1 MSRLLLKARPTPP
14 QITDRLRAPLP
25 DGLELYLD
33 TADLLDTAAMDSAV
47 ENVEAHSLPADFVL
61 LIEGPVRSLDGDF
74 FDLSREAEA
83 DREVIL
89 RLGQLARRLSARA
102 VNIHAIA
109 PTSSPA
115 NLDLASR
122 QACLERGLDLVR
134 FFVDEISTSGAIPTI
149 ENMPPVLR
157 MRQGGFFYSP
167 IGMASED
174 LVWLC
179 ERAPG
184 LRCTLDLSHAG
195 LYVNCQ
201 RYARGIAS
209 LHEDQGGCPELFDL
223 ARQFSLVDDV
233 QAYAASLGPELL
245 TCHVSNA
252 TGLLGEGEPYDCG
265 ELALDGLI
273 SELASVVSYFVTE
286 TLEADPDHAVEM
298 RRALEAMRRVLQVT
312 PCR

>member
-1 MSRLLLKARPTPP
+1 
-14 QITDRLRAPLP
+14 
-25 DGLELYLD
+25 
-33 TADLLDTAAMDSAV
+33 
-47 ENVEAHSLPADFVL
+47 VEAFSLPADFVL
-61 LIEGPVRSLDGDF
+61 LIEGPIRSLDGDF
-74 FDLSREAEA
+74 FDLSRETEA
-83 DREVIL
+83 DREVIR
-89 RLGQLARRLSARA
+89 RLGELARRLNARA

-115 NLDLASR
+115 DLDLASR
-122 QACLERGLDLVR
+122 QAGLERGLDLVR
-134 FFVDEISTSGAIPTI
+134 FFVDEFSASGAVPTV
-149 ENMPPVLR
+149 ENMPPILR

-174 LVWLC
+174 LLWMC

-201 RYARGIAS
+201 RYARGIGS
-209 LHEDQGGCPELFDL
+209 PPENEGSCPELFDL
-223 ARQFSLVDDV
+223 VRQLPLNEDV
-233 QAYAASLGPELL
+233 RAYAASLGPKLL

-265 ELALDGLI
+265 DLALDGLI

-286 TLEADPDHAVEM
+286 TLEADPDQAVEM
-298 RRALEAMRRVLQVT
+298 RRALQAMQRVLQVA